1 MLVQLFLKNNI
12 ESSKNRADRKPGCL
26 LSPKMEVPNLRRNS
40 SISRCN
46 LGKKPEFCEIE
57 PDAEYVKLYNHF
69 RDEGL
74 HLEKMRQRL
83 VDKIYGNEALS
94 DKEQLLLKALNQKL
108 CMLKEKLKSI
118 ERQGR
123 NYKQV
128 EEKQMEKSK
137 SASDAEN
144 SLESDNKLHH

>member
-1 MLVQLFLKNNI
+1 
-12 ESSKNRADRKPGCL
+12 
-26 LSPKMEVPNLRRNS
+26 MEIPNLRRNS
-40 SISRCN
+40 GISGYN
-46 LGKKPEFCEIE
+46 LGKKPEFCETE
-57 PDAEYVKLYNHF
+57 SGAEYVKLYNHF
-69 RDEGL
+69 RDEAL

-83 VDKIYGNEALS
+83 VDKIYGNEVLS
-94 DKEQLLLKALNQKL
+94 DKEQLLLRALNQKL
-108 CMLKEKLKSI
+108 CTLKEKLKTI

-144 SLESDNKLHH
+144 SLENDNKLH